1 MVSIL
6 IIPIMLY
13 QDIIAEFKALENPTK
28 AKLLSGFFK
37 TDTGQY
43 GE

>member
-1 MVSIL
+1 MVTIL
-6 IIPIMLY
+6 IVPTMLY

-28 AKLLSGFFK
+28 ARLLSGFFK
-37 TDTGQY
+37 TGPGQY